1 MWNDGWTHGGMM
13 GWAGGGWHWLLS
25 FHGLL
30 SIVFVAVII
39 FAVVALVRDSRRHD
53 GESQAQSA
61 LRTRYAQGEISRDEY
76 LETKRNLKA

>member
-1 MWNDGWTHGGMM
+1 MWNDGWTHDEMM
-13 GWAGGGWHWLLS
+13 GGAYGGWHWLFG

-39 FAVVALVRDSRRHD
+39 FAVVALVRDSRRRD
-53 GESQAQSA
+53 GESPAQSA
-61 LRTRYAQGEISRDEY
+61 LGTRYAQGEISRDEY